1 METLKV
7 IVIVFLMAN
16 YAVDCQMSTDV
27 LWESCDTQVCGSNRL
42 NIQCDPTSYI
52 LINNVTSG
60 VSKQYDLLSYSNL
73 RRSCLGLSICKTSD
87 PNVFCRNHERPSK
100 LGTTVSFNVSYVCVK
115 MENVYKSCDP
125 AASIENKVG
134 FIFSPNYPTETR
146 YRTCRWKI
154 TVPEGHFVHI
164 YLHEV
169 LPKTMNPE
177 QCTDGLHFSSKNTCG
192 QPFPTYPICY
202 TQGFEQMIVSC
213 STVEILLLPSTD
225 SDTGIRFWLSYHVVT
240 SPDLRRVS
248 MFKTDITCN
257 VSPLDTFIYRASEIE
272 NKTVVEENT
281 TSKVLPPVTPAE
293 VKTSGQTDYVVY
305 IGLAVGIFILIAII
319 VLAILLLRFR
329 CSHLL
334 IRDDSKKETGSISMS
349 NSLTNCSEIQKRP
362 LPERQSTCSKANALQ
377 PFSEPDT
384 VVGGGLA
391 LQQAYS
397 VVADELPRTQ
407 TPPVNPVYSTYAEI
421 EECTDTADKPNP
433 PLTSKRSVDNSKR
446 ELPAKPKDDN
456 PSSIYFE
463 IYDVEAKDAKTEKD
477 SVEYQNKRNQE
488 SAEVPKY
495 GYKKKLS
502 NASNIYAECEEV
514 PGKDAKR
521 EKPYMDMSHKRLN
534 DSGYESHAKDTKE
547 ISTPH
552 SKLSKDKVNLSKKS
566 KVSDNSSIRKNPFVE
581 SDAKRK
587 LADKGKGHSK
597 HSVTSE
603 SDSEDEIVVE
613 NELYEPFESAK
624 V

>member
-1 METLKV
+1 MWDRHPVRACGSATRV
-7 IVIVFLMAN
+7 GPVGAPP
-16 YAVDCQMSTDV
+16 V

-225 SDTGIRFWLSYHVVT
+225 SDTGIRFWLSYHVV
-240 SPDLRRVS
+240 
-248 MFKTDITCN
+248 
-257 VSPLDTFIYRASEIE
+257 
-272 NKTVVEENT
+272 VEENT

-362 LPERQSTCSKANALQ
+362 LPERQSTCK
-377 PFSEPDT
+377 PDT